1 MRYINWCF
9 TFLLTSTPHA
19 WLTMFSVGCDKS
31 SLHNIY
37 SVSTKE
43 WSQLLLCS
51 IAETETIEN
60 NTPRY
65 AVAARVATSVSLKP
79 GTHWRQSWIQHGRLC
94 WKSTV
99 SLWPRT
105 HWRQCRP
112 YRQQSWTYRLCCRFV
127 DGFGNYSRLVSCF
140 IVCTYVLI
148 LSFTLSVSLFNVI
161 TSK

>member
-51 IAETETIEN
+51 IAETKN
-60 NTPRY
+60 NWKQYTSLRCCCQGGNKCKSKARY
-65 AVAARVATSVSLKP
+65 ALATNLNSTRSTLLKVNKVDRVALAPYTLA
-79 GTHWRQSWIQHGRLC
+79 TM
-94 WKSTV
+94 STV
-99 SLWPRT
+99 SATKLNVSTLLPIC
-105 HWRQCRP
+105 WRF
-112 YRQQSWTYRLCCRFV
+112 RQLQSTCFLFYCLHLRFNIIFYTICV
-127 DGFGNYSRLVSCF
+127 F
-140 IVCTYVLI
+140 I
-148 LSFTLSVSLFNVI
+148 
-161 TSK
+161 